1 MSEAH
6 LNAEETKAV
15 DNVTREANVALRHGR
30 IGAITSVLWVLGIG
44 IVVGAAAALRERRAR
59 RRAAAGASDPV

>member
-59 RRAAAGASDPV
+59 QRAAAGASDHV

>member
-15 DNVTREANVALRHGR
+15 DDVMREANVAISHGR
-30 IGAITSVLWVLGIG
+30 MRAITSVLWVLGIG
-44 IVVGAAAALRERRAR
+44 SVVGAVAALRDRRIR
-59 RRAAAGASDPV
+59 RHAAAPASD

>member
-15 DNVTREANVALRHGR
+15 NDVTREANVALRNGR
-30 IGAITSVLWVLGIG
+30 MRALTSVLWVLGIG
-44 IVVGAAAALRERRAR
+44 IVVAAAAALRERRGR
-59 RRAAAGASDPV
+59 QQAAAPAAD